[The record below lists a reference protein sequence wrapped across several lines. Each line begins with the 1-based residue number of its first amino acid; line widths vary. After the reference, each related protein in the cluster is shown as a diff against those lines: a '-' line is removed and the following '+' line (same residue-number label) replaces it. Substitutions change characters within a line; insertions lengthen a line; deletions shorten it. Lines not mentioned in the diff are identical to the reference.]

1 MKQGGAGAL
10 MSVALD
16 PASPRP
22 LYAQLTDALRG
33 AIQSGVLAPGVR
45 LPATRVLA
53 RDLGVSRNTV
63 VAMTEQLVSEG
74 MLVSRVGDGTYVAT
88 PVDGRPALPAALHG
102 APLAAPGLSS
112 SGALFGS
119 NAFADDEAPLPF
131 APDLPALDAFPL
143 AEWARLAGLA
153 WRDVT
158 PVMLARTEAAGWGPL
173 REAIAGQLA
182 AGRGVVAKPGQ
193 VLVTSGTSQS
203 LDLATRLLLDRGAT
217 VWLEDPGYVGAR
229 SVFTASGARLV
240 PVPVDAEG
248 LDVEAGLRMDPAPQ
262 LIFVSPSRQYPLGV
276 TMSMARRRQLLDVA
290 DRIGAWIIEDDYDWE
305 FRYAGQPLPALA
317 ALSPQGRV
325 LYSSTYSK
333 TLLPG
338 LRLGALVVPASLA
351 AAFAAAKGVVDRHP
365 ALVEQLTL
373 HAFMAT
379 GRYGAHVRRMR
390 QLYARRQAAAVAA
403 LRHHL
408 DPRERVAAADTGMHL
423 LVWLRPGLEDRR
435 VAEEARR
442 RGVTVRPLSQYY
454 MGDRQLQALLAGFAA
469 HSEDRFP
476 LAAQRLAAAV
486 AASTTRLAPRAAA
499 EWT

>member
-1 MKQGGAGAL
+1 M
-10 MSVALD
+10 
-16 PASPRP
+16 
-22 LYAQLTDALRG
+22 
-33 AIQSGVLAPGVR
+33 
-45 LPATRVLA
+45 
-53 RDLGVSRNTV
+53 
-63 VAMTEQLVSEG
+63 
-74 MLVSRVGDGTYVAT
+74 
-88 PVDGRPALPAALHG
+88 
-102 APLAAPGLSS
+102 
-112 SGALFGS
+112 
-119 NAFADDEAPLPF
+119 
-131 APDLPALDAFPL
+131 
-143 AEWARLAGLA
+143 
-153 WRDVT
+153 
-158 PVMLARTEAAGWGPL
+158 
-173 REAIAGQLA
+173 
-182 AGRGVVAKPGQ
+182 
-193 VLVTSGTSQS
+193 
-203 LDLATRLLLDRGAT
+203 
-217 VWLEDPGYVGAR
+217 
-229 SVFTASGARLV
+229 FTASGARLV

-290 DRIGAWIIEDDYDWE
+290 DPTGAWIIEDDYDWE

-325 LYSSTYSK
+325 LYSSTYFK

-408 DPRERVAAADTGMHL
+408 YPRERVAAADTGMHL
-423 LVWLRPGLEDRR
+423 LVWLRPGLADRR

-454 MGDRQLQALLAGFAA
+454 MGDRQLQALFAGFAA
-469 HSEDRFP
+469 HFEDRFP
-476 LAAQRLAAAV
+476 LAVQRLAAAV
-486 AASTTRLAPRAAA
+486 AASTTRLAPRAAT

>member
-10 MSVALD
+10 MSVTLD
-16 PASPRP
+16 PASPVP
-22 LYAQLTDALRG
+22 LYAQLTDALRST
-33 AIQSGVLAPGVR
+33 IQSGALAPGVR

-88 PVDGRPALPAALHG
+88 PVDGRPALPACQDAH
-102 APLAAPGLSS
+102 AVAPGLSS

-182 AGRGVVAKPGQ
+182 AGRGVVAKPSQ

-390 QLYARRQAAAVAA
+390 QLYARRQAAAAAA

-486 AASTTRLAPRAAA
+486 AAAATGLAPHAAA